1 MKSKIEKLD
10 FSMSE
15 VFYRRVFLLVNIS
28 AVLYAVVGIA
38 LMLSAAFGVLN
49 FMAGWSLPLVFLFFF
64 LFWALVYEAYGASAL
79 FLLKQFFE
87 GFRCRL
93 RPPAVCILY
102 KPKEYLSQEVPLGG
116 FVFPGLFFTAAFIID
131 EKSWQHELQHVRDA
145 PLGAVIRYVRHAL
158 FFTWFVAMIVLKTVL
173 TWLAPLLSATVL
185 TAILPYAMESRAYRR
200 EGVPLPAALEHI
212 DAGRTSFIGGL
223 TRNHTFYLVLILW
236 TAYQAVIY
244 GQPHPDLTPN
254 YAAMAVAGSSA
265 LISALVLR
273 WALGVFTRR
282 LFGID
287 VGDFLFS
294 SFIASAV
301 LHPLLGVF
309 TSFLFSWAMFG
320 KAKDAAV
327 AAAVAALSLAVM
339 LPGLVWM
346 SVLLL

>member
-1 MKSKIEKLD
+1 
-10 FSMSE
+10 MSE
-15 VFYRRVFLLVNIS
+15 VFYRRVFLLMAIN
-28 AVLYAVVGIA
+28 AVLYALVGGA
-38 LMLSAAFGVLN
+38 LMLLIAIGVFN

-64 LFWALVYEAYGASAL
+64 LLWALVYEAYYAASL
-79 FLLKQFFE
+79 FLLKRFFD

-102 KPKEYLSQEVPLGG
+102 KPKEYLRQEAPVLGG
-116 FVFPGLFFTAAFIID
+116 FVFTGLFFTAAFIID

-145 PLGAVIRYVRHAL
+145 PLYAGIRYFKGAL

-173 TWLAPLLSATVL
+173 TWLAPLFSATVL
-185 TAILPYAMESRAYRR
+185 VFILPYAMEFRAYRR

-212 DAGRTSFIGGL
+212 EAGRKIFGGL
-223 TRNHTFYLVLILW
+223 TRNHTFYLVVLFW

-244 GQPHPDLTPN
+244 GQPHPNLPPN
-254 YAAMAVAGSSA
+254 YVAMAVAGGSA
-265 LISALVLR
+265 LVFALVLR

-294 SFIASAV
+294 SFVAGAV
-301 LHPLLGVF
+301 FSPPLGLLSTFFF
-309 TSFLFSWAMFG
+309 TWAMFG

-327 AAAVAALSLAVM
+327 AAAVSALSLFAV
-339 LPGLVWM
+339 LPPELMWT